1 MGIDRNIKIES
12 SYIFNEK
19 YYIRFFVTV
28 KDFNSITVDGLDDIV
43 HKVLDNHHKGKFPY
57 TITPVCVGGDD
68 FLFSLDY
75 YVNMSYSNELS
86 DDTNSSVCDVGYSIH
101 VVYVQWFKWYI
112 TFKDIFKPDDLS
124 HFLVGHIGDGV
135 FFRGLRGLVNFI
147 KK

>member
-1 MGIDRNIKIES
+1 METERDVKIES

-19 YYIRFFVTV
+19 YYVRFFIIV

-43 HKVLDNHHKGKFPY
+43 HKVLDNHHKGRFPY

-75 YVNMSYSNELS
+75 YVKVSYSNELPNE
-86 DDTNSSVCDVGYSIH
+86 TNCDVGYSFH

-124 HFLVGHIGDGV
+124 HFLVGHIGDGL
-135 FFRGLRGLVNFI
+135 FFNGLRKLVNFI
-147 KK
+147 KR